1 MSNNEV
7 AFFIGLF
14 GSVHC
19 VGMCGPLA
27 LAIPSYQN
35 KWWII
40 VLEKLLYNFGRI
52 ITYSLLGLLIGV
64 IGRQLW
70 LYGLQ
75 QDVSILSGILIIF
88 AGLSRIFKLY
98 LRPNK
103 YFSIPV
109 SAFNKLLHYALKH
122 RAGHL
127 FIGMLN
133 GLLPCGFVYL
143 AMVGAVNTPSPIS
156 AGQFMFWFGVGT
168 LPLMLLATIGS
179 GFVGYALR
187 RRINKIIPYVM
198 VCLGC
203 WFILRGLSLDIP
215 YLSPAQ
221 QTISGTIC
229 R

>member
-1 MSNNEV
+1 MNDNQI

-19 VGMCGPLA
+19 IGMCGPLA
-27 LAIPSYQN
+27 LAIPSYQSN
-35 KWWII
+35 KWI
-40 VLEKLLYNFGRI
+40 VVFEKLLYNFGRI
-52 ITYSLLGLLIGV
+52 ITYSLLGLIIGI

-75 QDVSILSGILIIF
+75 QGVSLLSGVLIIM
-88 AGLSRIFKLY
+88 AGLSRIFKVY
-98 LRPNK
+98 LPRNQF
-103 YFSIPV
+103 FSKPV
-109 SAFNKLLHYALKH
+109 ALFNRLLHYALKQ

-143 AMVGAVNTPSPIS
+143 AMVGAVNTPSS
-156 AGQFMFWFGVGT
+156 LTAAQYMFWFGVGT

-179 GFVGYALR
+179 GFMGYAMR
-187 RRINKIIPYVM
+187 RRINKAIPYVM

-203 WFILRGLSLDIP
+203 WFILRGLSLNIP
-215 YLSPAQ
+215 YLSPAKP
-221 QTISGTIC
+221 SADSAIC

>member
-1 MSNNEV
+1 MSDSQV

-35 KWWII
+35 RWWLI
-40 VLEKLLYNFGRI
+40 VFDKLLYNFGRV
-52 ITYSLLGLLIGV
+52 ITYSLLGLLIGI

-75 QDVSILSGILIIF
+75 QGVSLLSGVLIIM

-98 LRPNK
+98 LPRTQLFLK
-103 YFSIPV
+103 PV
-109 SAFNKLLHYALKH
+109 ALFNRLLSYALKN

-143 AMVGAVNTPSPIS
+143 AMVGAVNTPSSIT
-156 AGQFMFWFGVGT
+156 AAQFMFWFGMGT
-168 LPLMLLATIGS
+168 LPLMLLATISS
-179 GFVGYALR
+179 GFVGYAMR
-187 RRINKIIPYVM
+187 RRINKVIPYVM
-198 VCLGC
+198 ICLGC

-215 YLSPAQ
+215 YLSPAK
-221 QTISGTIC
+221 QTINGAIC